1 MTKSSRP
8 LGTRFQ
14 NIATAFSEACLPTLL
29 AALLMVGAVSAGQK
43 QRNSAANADQSP
55 NTVEPVSPDLPHR
68 GTRYRLTP
76 SDSISLS
83 FPLTPEFNQTVNIEP
98 DGFAALAGAESVRLE
113 GMTTDEAEAAIRQAY
128 SSVLRDPVVSIEL
141 KDFNKPYFVVNG
153 QVNKPG
159 KYDLRGYTSASEA
172 VAEAGGFSDSAKHSQ
187 VLLFHRVDDQWFEV
201 KSLDLKRILSG
212 HNLNED
218 AQLQSG
224 DMLYVPRNFI
234 SKVTRYIPSS
244 GFGAYYQLHP

>member
-1 MTKSSRP
+1 MIGR
-8 LGTRFQ
+8 
-14 NIATAFSEACLPTLL
+14 
-29 AALLMVGAVSAGQK
+29 VSAGQEA
-43 QRNSAANADQSP
+43 RISAA
-55 NTVEPVSPDLPHR
+55 SPDESGHGIRSGSSDLPR
-68 GTRYRLTP
+68 RDGRYKLAA
-76 SDSISLS
+76 SDSIALT
-83 FPLTPEFNQTVNIEP
+83 FPLTPEFNQTVNIDP
-98 DGFAALAGAESVRLE
+98 DGFAALAGTDSIRLE
-113 GMTTDEAEAAIRQAY
+113 GMTTDQAASAIRLAY
-128 SSVLRDPVVSIEL
+128 SKILKDPIVSVELR
-141 KDFNKPYFVVNG
+141 DFNKPYFVVNG

-172 VAEAGGFSDSAKHSQ
+172 VAEAGGFNDSAKHSQ
-187 VLLFHRVDDQWFEV
+187 VLLFRRVDDQWFEV

-218 AQLQSG
+218 AEMQSG